1 MANTFAETAIKF
13 VVDGGALKTQLGG
26 IERAVGEAAG
36 RMASAVKTA
45 MLGLGTAVAGGV
57 GTMAV
62 LTKLSADAGDEL
74 AKMSQRVAI
83 SVETLSGY
91 KLAADLAGTSLEDL
105 GTSLQKASRNIV
117 EASQGTGAAADAF
130 DALG

>member
-36 RMASAVKTA
+36 RMASTVKTA

-62 LTKLSADAGDEL
+62 LVTFSADAGDEL

-83 SVETLSGY
+83 SGETLGGY
-91 KLAADLAGTSLEDL
+91 GLAAGLAGTWVEDF
-105 GTSLQKASRNIV
+105 GTA
-117 EASQGTGAAADAF
+117 
-130 DALG
+130 